1 MPKLRS
7 IRTKLIFIFLSAEAL
22 STDCQALRL
31 KGEFEGLFQT
41 KAL

>member
-1 MPKLRS
+1 MAKLRS
-7 IRTKLIFIFLSAEAL
+7 IRTKIFFILLSAEDL

-31 KGEFEGLFQT
+31 KGEFEGLSQT